1 MSTWEKMTKSPLC
14 IQKFLVSVS
23 KNVPSFWISS
33 VGTSHFLFKKKIEV
47 YLTYGTIL
55 VRVCNV
61 IIGHLYIGITSFI
74 ALLR

>member
-1 MSTWEKMTKSPLC
+1 MGKNDKKSTLYSEVPGIS
-14 IQKFLVSVS
+14 IQECPFILDIICGDITFPFL
-23 KNVPSFWISS
+23 
-33 VGTSHFLFKKKIEV
+33 KKIEV